1 MIYLVTR
8 IVAPENI
15 FNWFLVSV
23 TISTMEPREN
33 NHSESTAKQPEP
45 KRFFYGWYLVG
56 VGVLLL
62 SISSLGVF
70 RGMSPLLPVLQKN
83 FGWTRTQISLSSL
96 LTRVEGA
103 ALGPIEGFFIDRIG
117 ARKMVLIGFSIMA
130 VGFVLFS
137 FIQNLWHFY
146 AVFILINLGNG
157 IGGWLAVVTIL
168 NSWFR
173 RKRTMAM
180 AGAMSGILIAGIF
193 VPPYTIALNHGFRAT
208 VFFFG
213 FLILA
218 FALPCAK
225 VIRNNPEE
233 LGLLPDGLE
242 AEPDLT
248 EDDETKISEDEEIE
262 FTVGQALRT
271 PVFWILTVAHVSS
284 TISLAT
290 LSIHLMAR
298 LQDIGLS
305 STTASYIELI
315 SSVVALPSLFIAGW
329 LGDKVSKKYLVSL
342 FLFLQ
347 GISTIVLTV
356 ADGLPLAILFAA
368 LYGIAFGGRIPLMTA
383 IRGDYFGR
391 KAFASIMGWSMLP
404 NGILMAIAP
413 VWAAWMFDTYGSYT
427 VPFLSYAVINL
438 AGALIML
445 VVKKPKITHVIKH
458 KSP

>member
-1 MIYLVTR
+1 MEV
-8 IVAPENI
+8 PEN
-15 FNWFLVSV
+15 NQ
-23 TISTMEPREN
+23 
-33 NHSESTAKQPEP
+33 SESLEQRQDPKQ
-45 KRFFYGWYLVG
+45 FFYGWYLVA
-56 VGVLLL
+56 VGVFLL

-70 RGMSPLLPVLQKN
+70 RGMSPLMPVLQKN

-103 ALGPIEGFFIDRIG
+103 ALGPIEGFLIDRIG

-137 FIQNLWHFY
+137 FIQNLWQFY

-173 RKRTMAM
+173 RKRTIAM

-193 VPPYTIALNHGFRAT
+193 VPPYTIALNHGFRVT
-208 VFFFG
+208 VFVFG
-213 FLILA
+213 LIILA
-218 FALPCAK
+218 VALPCVK
-225 VIRNNPEE
+225 IIKNNPEE
-233 LGLLPDGLE
+233 LGLLPDG
-242 AEPDLT
+242 AET
-248 EDDETKISEDEEIE
+248 ESNLDKSTPSKISQDQEVE
-262 FTVGQALRT
+262 FTVGQALKTR
-271 PVFWILTVAHVSS
+271 VFWILTVAHVSS

-305 STTASYIELI
+305 STTASYIELV
-315 SSVVALPSLFIAGW
+315 SSVVALPSLFVAGW
-329 LGDKVSKKYLVSL
+329 LGDKVSKKYLVAL

-356 ADGLPLAILFAA
+356 ANGLPLALLFAVF
-368 LYGIAFGGRIPLMTA
+368 YGIAFGGRIPLMTA

-445 VVKKPKITHVIKH
+445 VVKKPKLTHVIQH
-458 KSP
+458 HNS

>member
-1 MIYLVTR
+1 MEV
-8 IVAPENI
+8 PEN
-15 FNWFLVSV
+15 NQ
-23 TISTMEPREN
+23 
-33 NHSESTAKQPEP
+33 SESLEQRQDPKQ
-45 KRFFYGWYLVG
+45 FFYGWYLVA
-56 VGVLLL
+56 VGVFLL

-70 RGMSPLLPVLQKN
+70 RGMSPLMPVLQKN

-96 LTRVEGA
+96 MTRVEGA
-103 ALGPIEGFFIDRIG
+103 ALGPIEGFLIDRIG

-173 RKRTMAM
+173 RKRTIAM

-193 VPPYTIALNHGFRAT
+193 VPPYTIALNHGFRVT
-208 VFFFG
+208 VFVFG
-213 FLILA
+213 LIILA
-218 FALPCAK
+218 VALPCVK
-225 VIRNNPEE
+225 IIKNNPEE
-233 LGLLPDGLE
+233 LGLLPDG
-242 AEPDLT
+242 AETESDLDKST
-248 EDDETKISEDEEIE
+248 PSKISQDQEVE
-262 FTVGQALRT
+262 FTVGQALKTR
-271 PVFWILTVAHVSS
+271 VFWILTVAHVSS

-305 STTASYIELI
+305 STTASYIELV
-315 SSVVALPSLFIAGW
+315 SSVVALPSLFVAGW
-329 LGDKVSKKYLVSL
+329 LGDKVSKKYLVAL

-356 ADGLPLAILFAA
+356 ANGLPLALLFAVF
-368 LYGIAFGGRIPLMTA
+368 YGIAFGGRIPLMTA

-445 VVKKPKITHVIKH
+445 VVKKPKLTHVIQH
-458 KSP
+458 HNS

>member
-1 MIYLVTR
+1 MEV
-8 IVAPENI
+8 PEN
-15 FNWFLVSV
+15 NQ
-23 TISTMEPREN
+23 
-33 NHSESTAKQPEP
+33 SESLEQRQDPKQ
-45 KRFFYGWYLVG
+45 FFYGWYLVA
-56 VGVLLL
+56 VGVFLL

-70 RGMSPLLPVLQKN
+70 RGMSPLMPVLQKN

-103 ALGPIEGFFIDRIG
+103 ALGPIEGFLIDRIG

-146 AVFILINLGNG
+146 AVFIVINLGNG

-173 RKRTMAM
+173 RKRTIAM

-193 VPPYTIALNHGFRAT
+193 VPPYTIALNHGFRVT
-208 VFFFG
+208 VFVFG
-213 FLILA
+213 LIILA
-218 FALPCAK
+218 VALPCVK
-225 VIRNNPEE
+225 IIKNNPEE
-233 LGLLPDGLE
+233 LGLLPDG
-242 AEPDLT
+242 AETESDLDKST
-248 EDDETKISEDEEIE
+248 PSKISQDQEVE
-262 FTVGQALRT
+262 FTVGQALKTR
-271 PVFWILTVAHVSS
+271 VFWILTVAHVSS

-305 STTASYIELI
+305 STTASYIELV
-315 SSVVALPSLFIAGW
+315 SSVVALPSLFVAGW
-329 LGDKVSKKYLVSL
+329 LGDKVSKKYLVAL

-356 ADGLPLAILFAA
+356 ANGLPLALLFAVF
-368 LYGIAFGGRIPLMTA
+368 YGIAFGGRIPLMTA

-445 VVKKPKITHVIKH
+445 GVKKPKLTHVIQH
-458 KSP
+458 HNS

>member
-1 MIYLVTR
+1 MEV
-8 IVAPENI
+8 PEN
-15 FNWFLVSV
+15 NQ
-23 TISTMEPREN
+23 
-33 NHSESTAKQPEP
+33 SESLEQRQDPKQ
-45 KRFFYGWYLVG
+45 FFYGWYLVA
-56 VGVLLL
+56 VGVFLL

-70 RGMSPLLPVLQKN
+70 RGMSPLMPVLQKN

-103 ALGPIEGFFIDRIG
+103 ALGPIEGFLIDRIG

-137 FIQNLWHFY
+137 FIQNLWQFY

-173 RKRTMAM
+173 RKRTIAM

-193 VPPYTIALNHGFRAT
+193 VPPYTIALNHGFQVT
-208 VFFFG
+208 VFVFG
-213 FLILA
+213 LIILA
-218 FALPCAK
+218 VALPCVK
-225 VIRNNPEE
+225 IIKNNPEE
-233 LGLLPDGLE
+233 LGLLPDG
-242 AEPDLT
+242 AETESDLDKST
-248 EDDETKISEDEEIE
+248 PSKISQDQEVE
-262 FTVGQALRT
+262 FTVGQALKTR
-271 PVFWILTVAHVSS
+271 VFWILTVAHVSS

-305 STTASYIELI
+305 STTASYIELV
-315 SSVVALPSLFIAGW
+315 SSVVALPSLFVAGW
-329 LGDKVSKKYLVSL
+329 LGDKVSKKYLVAL

-356 ADGLPLAILFAA
+356 ANGLPLALLFAVF
-368 LYGIAFGGRIPLMTA
+368 YGIAFGGRIPLMTA

-445 VVKKPKITHVIKH
+445 GVKKPKLTHVIQH
-458 KSP
+458 HNS

>member
-1 MIYLVTR
+1 MEV
-8 IVAPENI
+8 PEN
-15 FNWFLVSV
+15 NQ
-23 TISTMEPREN
+23 
-33 NHSESTAKQPEP
+33 SESLEQRQDPKQ
-45 KRFFYGWYLVG
+45 FFYGWYLVA
-56 VGVLLL
+56 VGVFLL

-70 RGMSPLLPVLQKN
+70 RGMSPLMPVLQKN

-103 ALGPIEGFFIDRIG
+103 ALGPIEGFLIDRIG

-137 FIQNLWHFY
+137 FIQNLWQFY

-173 RKRTMAM
+173 RKRTIAM

-193 VPPYTIALNHGFRAT
+193 VPPYTIALNHGFRVT
-208 VFFFG
+208 VFVFG
-213 FLILA
+213 LIILA
-218 FALPCAK
+218 VALPCVK
-225 VIRNNPEE
+225 IIKNNPEE
-233 LGLLPDGLE
+233 LGLLPDGTE
-242 AEPDLT
+242 TESDLDKST
-248 EDDETKISEDEEIE
+248 PSKISQDQEME
-262 FTVGQALRT
+262 FTVGQALKTR
-271 PVFWILTVAHVSS
+271 VFWILTVAHVSS

-305 STTASYIELI
+305 STTASYIELV
-315 SSVVALPSLFIAGW
+315 SSVVALPSLFVAGW
-329 LGDKVSKKYLVSL
+329 LGDKVSKKYLVAL

-356 ADGLPLAILFAA
+356 ANGLPLALLFAVF
-368 LYGIAFGGRIPLMTA
+368 YGIAFGGRIPLMTA

-445 VVKKPKITHVIKH
+445 VVKKPKLTNVIQH
-458 KSP
+458 HNS

>member
-1 MIYLVTR
+1 MEV
-8 IVAPENI
+8 PEN
-15 FNWFLVSV
+15 NQ
-23 TISTMEPREN
+23 
-33 NHSESTAKQPEP
+33 SESLEQRQDPKQ
-45 KRFFYGWYLVG
+45 FFYGWYLVA
-56 VGVLLL
+56 VGVFLL

-70 RGMSPLLPVLQKN
+70 RGMSPLMPVLQKN

-103 ALGPIEGFFIDRIG
+103 ALGPIEGFLIDRIG

-137 FIQNLWHFY
+137 FIQNLWQFY

-173 RKRTMAM
+173 RKRTIAM

-193 VPPYTIALNHGFRAT
+193 VPPYTIALNHGFRVT
-208 VFFFG
+208 GFVFG
-213 FLILA
+213 LIILA
-218 FALPCAK
+218 VALPCVK
-225 VIRNNPEE
+225 IIKNNPEE
-233 LGLLPDGLE
+233 LGLLPDG
-242 AEPDLT
+242 AETESDLDKST
-248 EDDETKISEDEEIE
+248 PSKISQDQEVE
-262 FTVGQALRT
+262 FTVGQALKTR
-271 PVFWILTVAHVSS
+271 VFWILTVAHVSS

-305 STTASYIELI
+305 STTASYIELV
-315 SSVVALPSLFIAGW
+315 SSVVALPSLFVAGW
-329 LGDKVSKKYLVSL
+329 LGDKVSKKYLVAL

-356 ADGLPLAILFAA
+356 ANGLPLALLFAVF
-368 LYGIAFGGRIPLMTA
+368 YGIAFGGRIPLMTA

-445 VVKKPKITHVIKH
+445 VVKKPKLTHVIQH
-458 KSP
+458 HNS

>member
-1 MIYLVTR
+1 MEV
-8 IVAPENI
+8 PEN
-15 FNWFLVSV
+15 NQ
-23 TISTMEPREN
+23 
-33 NHSESTAKQPEP
+33 SESLEQRQDPKQ
-45 KRFFYGWYLVG
+45 FFYGWYLVA
-56 VGVLLL
+56 VGVFLL

-70 RGMSPLLPVLQKN
+70 RGMSPLMPVLQKN

-103 ALGPIEGFFIDRIG
+103 ALGPIEGFLIDRIG

-137 FIQNLWHFY
+137 FIQNLWQFY

-173 RKRTMAM
+173 RKRTIAM

-193 VPPYTIALNHGFRAT
+193 VPPYTIALNHGFRVT
-208 VFFFG
+208 VFVFG
-213 FLILA
+213 LIILA
-218 FALPCAK
+218 VALPCVK
-225 VIRNNPEE
+225 IIKNNPEE
-233 LGLLPDGLE
+233 LGLLPDGSE
-242 AEPDLT
+242 TESDLDKST
-248 EDDETKISEDEEIE
+248 PSKISQDQEVE
-262 FTVGQALRT
+262 FTVGQALKTR
-271 PVFWILTVAHVSS
+271 VFWILTVAHVSS

-305 STTASYIELI
+305 STTASYIELV
-315 SSVVALPSLFIAGW
+315 SSVVALPSLFVAGW
-329 LGDKVSKKYLVSL
+329 LGDKVSKKYLVAL

-356 ADGLPLAILFAA
+356 ANGLPLALLFAVF
-368 LYGIAFGGRIPLMTA
+368 YGIAFGGRIPLMTA

-445 VVKKPKITHVIKH
+445 VVKKPKLTHVIQH
-458 KSP
+458 HNS

>member
-1 MIYLVTR
+1 
-8 IVAPENI
+8 
-15 FNWFLVSV
+15 
-23 TISTMEPREN
+23 MEVPKN
-33 NHSESTAKQPEP
+33 NHSESLGQQSDPKQ
-45 KRFFYGWYLVG
+45 FFYGWYLVA
-56 VGVLLL
+56 VGVFLL

-70 RGMSPLLPVLQKN
+70 RGMSPLMPVLQNK

-103 ALGPIEGFFIDRIG
+103 ALGPIEGFLIDRIG

-137 FIQNLWHFY
+137 FIQSLWQFY

-173 RKRTMAM
+173 RKRTIAM

-193 VPPYTIALNHGFRAT
+193 VPPYTIALNHDFRST

-213 FLILA
+213 LIILA
-218 FALPCAK
+218 VALPCVK
-225 VIRNNPEE
+225 VIKNNPEE
-233 LGLLPDGLE
+233 LGLVPDGV
-242 AEPDLT
+242 
-248 EDDETKISEDEEIE
+248 ETKSLQEKDAPSKISEDEEIE
-262 FTVGQALRT
+262 FTVGQALKT

-305 STTASYIELI
+305 STTASYIELV
-315 SSVVALPSLFIAGW
+315 SSVVALPSLFVAGW
-329 LGDKVSKKYLVSL
+329 LGDKVSKKYLVAL

-356 ADGLPLAILFAA
+356 ANGLPLALLFAL

-413 VWAAWMFDTYGSYT
+413 VWTAWMFDTYGSYT
-427 VPFLSYAVINL
+427 VPFLSYAVINI

-445 VVKKPKITHVIKH
+445 VVKKPKLTGVIRH
-458 KSP
+458 SDS

>member
-1 MIYLVTR
+1 MEV
-8 IVAPENI
+8 PEN
-15 FNWFLVSV
+15 NQ
-23 TISTMEPREN
+23 
-33 NHSESTAKQPEP
+33 SESLEQRQDPKQ
-45 KRFFYGWYLVG
+45 FFYGWYLVA
-56 VGVLLL
+56 VGVFLL

-70 RGMSPLLPVLQKN
+70 RGMSPLMPVLQKN

-103 ALGPIEGFFIDRIG
+103 ALGPIEGFLIDRIG

-137 FIQNLWHFY
+137 FIQNLWQFY

-173 RKRTMAM
+173 RKRTIAM

-193 VPPYTIALNHGFRAT
+193 VPPYTIALNHGFRVT
-208 VFFFG
+208 VFVFG
-213 FLILA
+213 LIILA
-218 FALPCAK
+218 VALPCVK
-225 VIRNNPEE
+225 IIKNNPEE
-233 LGLLPDGLE
+233 LGLLPDG
-242 AEPDLT
+242 AETESDLDKST
-248 EDDETKISEDEEIE
+248 PSKISQDQEVE
-262 FTVGQALRT
+262 FTVGQALKTR
-271 PVFWILTVAHVSS
+271 VFWILTVAHVSS

-305 STTASYIELI
+305 STTASYIELV
-315 SSVVALPSLFIAGW
+315 SSVVALPSLFVAGW
-329 LGDKVSKKYLVSL
+329 LGDKVSKKYLVAL

-356 ADGLPLAILFAA
+356 ANGLPLALLCAVF
-368 LYGIAFGGRIPLMTA
+368 YGIAFGGRIPLMTA

-445 VVKKPKITHVIKH
+445 VVKKPKLTHVIQH
-458 KSP
+458 HNS

>member
-1 MIYLVTR
+1 MEV
-8 IVAPENI
+8 PEN
-15 FNWFLVSV
+15 NQ
-23 TISTMEPREN
+23 
-33 NHSESTAKQPEP
+33 SESLEQRQDPKQ
-45 KRFFYGWYLVG
+45 FFYGWYLVA
-56 VGVLLL
+56 VGVFLL

-70 RGMSPLLPVLQKN
+70 RGMSPLMPVLQKN

-103 ALGPIEGFFIDRIG
+103 ALGPIEGFLIDRIG

-173 RKRTMAM
+173 RKRTIAM

-193 VPPYTIALNHGFRAT
+193 VPPYTIALNHGFRVT
-208 VFFFG
+208 VFVFG
-213 FLILA
+213 LIILA
-218 FALPCAK
+218 VALPCVK
-225 VIRNNPEE
+225 IIKNNPEE
-233 LGLLPDGLE
+233 LGLLPDG
-242 AEPDLT
+242 AETESDLDKST
-248 EDDETKISEDEEIE
+248 PSKISQDQEVE
-262 FTVGQALRT
+262 FTVGQALKTR
-271 PVFWILTVAHVSS
+271 VFWILTVAHVSS

-305 STTASYIELI
+305 STTASYIELV
-315 SSVVALPSLFIAGW
+315 SSVVALPSLFVAGW
-329 LGDKVSKKYLVSL
+329 LGDKVSKKYLVAL

-356 ADGLPLAILFAA
+356 ANGLPVALLFAVF
-368 LYGIAFGGRIPLMTA
+368 YGIAFGGRIPLMTA

-445 VVKKPKITHVIKH
+445 VVKKPKLTHVIQH
-458 KSP
+458 HNS

>member
-1 MIYLVTR
+1 
-8 IVAPENI
+8 
-15 FNWFLVSV
+15 
-23 TISTMEPREN
+23 MEVQEN
-33 NHSESTAKQPEP
+33 NQSESFEQRQDPKQ
-45 KRFFYGWYLVG
+45 FFYGWYLVA
-56 VGVLLL
+56 VGVFLL

-70 RGMSPLLPVLQKN
+70 RGMSPLMPVLQKN

-103 ALGPIEGFFIDRIG
+103 ALGPIEGFLIDRIG

-137 FIQNLWHFY
+137 FIQNLWQFY

-173 RKRTMAM
+173 RKRTIAM

-193 VPPYTIALNHGFRAT
+193 VPPYTIALNHGFRVT
-208 VFFFG
+208 VFVFG
-213 FLILA
+213 LIILA
-218 FALPCAK
+218 VALPCVK
-225 VIRNNPEE
+225 IIKNNPEE
-233 LGLLPDGLE
+233 LGLLPDG
-242 AEPDLT
+242 AETESDLDKST
-248 EDDETKISEDEEIE
+248 PSKISQDQEVE
-262 FTVGQALRT
+262 FTVGQALKTR
-271 PVFWILTVAHVSS
+271 VFWILTVAHVSS

-305 STTASYIELI
+305 STTASYIELV
-315 SSVVALPSLFIAGW
+315 SSVVALPSLFVAGW
-329 LGDKVSKKYLVSL
+329 LGDKVSKKYLVAL

-356 ADGLPLAILFAA
+356 ANGLPLALLFAVF
-368 LYGIAFGGRIPLMTA
+368 YGIAFGGRIPLMTA

-445 VVKKPKITHVIKH
+445 VVKKPKLTHVIQH
-458 KSP
+458 HNS

>member
-1 MIYLVTR
+1 MEV
-8 IVAPENI
+8 PEN
-15 FNWFLVSV
+15 NQ
-23 TISTMEPREN
+23 
-33 NHSESTAKQPEP
+33 SESFEQRQDPKQ
-45 KRFFYGWYLVG
+45 FFYGWYLVA
-56 VGVLLL
+56 VGVFLL

-70 RGMSPLLPVLQKN
+70 RGMSPLMPVLQKN

-103 ALGPIEGFFIDRIG
+103 ALGPIEGFLIDRIG

-137 FIQNLWHFY
+137 FIQNLWQFY

-173 RKRTMAM
+173 RKRTIAM

-193 VPPYTIALNHGFRAT
+193 VPPYTIALNHGFRVT
-208 VFFFG
+208 VFVFG
-213 FLILA
+213 LIILA
-218 FALPCAK
+218 VALPCVK
-225 VIRNNPEE
+225 IIKNNPEE
-233 LGLLPDGLE
+233 LGLLPDG
-242 AEPDLT
+242 AETESDLDKST
-248 EDDETKISEDEEIE
+248 PSKISQDQEVE
-262 FTVGQALRT
+262 FTVGQALKTR
-271 PVFWILTVAHVSS
+271 VFWILTVAHVSS

-305 STTASYIELI
+305 STTASYIELV
-315 SSVVALPSLFIAGW
+315 SSVVALPSLFVAGW
-329 LGDKVSKKYLVSL
+329 LGDKVSKKYLVAL

-356 ADGLPLAILFAA
+356 ANGLPLALLFAVF
-368 LYGIAFGGRIPLMTA
+368 YGIAFGGRIPLMTA

-445 VVKKPKITHVIKH
+445 GVKKPKLTHVIQH
-458 KSP
+458 HNS

>member
-1 MIYLVTR
+1 MEV
-8 IVAPENI
+8 PEN
-15 FNWFLVSV
+15 NQ
-23 TISTMEPREN
+23 
-33 NHSESTAKQPEP
+33 SESFEQRQDPKQ
-45 KRFFYGWYLVG
+45 FFYGWYLVA
-56 VGVLLL
+56 VGVFLL

-70 RGMSPLLPVLQKN
+70 RGMSPLMPVLQKN

-103 ALGPIEGFFIDRIG
+103 ALGPIEGFLIDRIG

-137 FIQNLWHFY
+137 FIQNLWQFY

-173 RKRTMAM
+173 RKRTIAM

-193 VPPYTIALNHGFRAT
+193 VPPYTIALNHGFRVT
-208 VFFFG
+208 VFVFG
-213 FLILA
+213 LIILA
-218 FALPCAK
+218 VALPCVK
-225 VIRNNPEE
+225 IIKNNPEE
-233 LGLLPDGLE
+233 LGLLPDG
-242 AEPDLT
+242 AETESDLDKST
-248 EDDETKISEDEEIE
+248 PSKISQDQEVE
-262 FTVGQALRT
+262 FTVGQALKTR
-271 PVFWILTVAHVSS
+271 VFWILTVAHVSS

-305 STTASYIELI
+305 STTASYIELV
-315 SSVVALPSLFIAGW
+315 SSVVALPSLFVAGW
-329 LGDKVSKKYLVSL
+329 LGDKVSKKYLVAL

-356 ADGLPLAILFAA
+356 ANGLPLALLFAVF
-368 LYGIAFGGRIPLMTA
+368 YGIAFGGRIPLMTA

-445 VVKKPKITHVIKH
+445 VVKKPKLTHVIQH
-458 KSP
+458 HNS

>member
-1 MIYLVTR
+1 MEV
-8 IVAPENI
+8 PEN
-15 FNWFLVSV
+15 NQ
-23 TISTMEPREN
+23 
-33 NHSESTAKQPEP
+33 SESLEQRQDPKQ
-45 KRFFYGWYLVG
+45 FFYGWYLVA
-56 VGVLLL
+56 VGVFLL

-70 RGMSPLLPVLQKN
+70 RGMSPLMPVLQKN

-103 ALGPIEGFFIDRIG
+103 ALGPIEGFLIDRIG

-137 FIQNLWHFY
+137 FIQNVWQFY
-146 AVFILINLGNG
+146 GVFILISLGNG
-157 IGGWLAVVTIL
+157 IGGGLAVVTIVK
-168 NSWFR
+168 SWFR
-173 RKRTMAM
+173 RKRTIAM

-193 VPPYTIALNHGFRAT
+193 VPPYTIALNHGFRVT
-208 VFFFG
+208 VFVFG
-213 FLILA
+213 LIILA
-218 FALPCAK
+218 VALPCVK
-225 VIRNNPEE
+225 IIKNNPEE
-233 LGLLPDGLE
+233 LGLLPDG
-242 AEPDLT
+242 AETESDLDKST
-248 EDDETKISEDEEIE
+248 PSKISQDQEVE
-262 FTVGQALRT
+262 FTVGQALKTR
-271 PVFWILTVAHVSS
+271 VFWILTVAHVSS

-305 STTASYIELI
+305 STTASYIELV
-315 SSVVALPSLFIAGW
+315 SSVVALPSLFVAGW
-329 LGDKVSKKYLVSL
+329 LGDKVSKKYLVAL

-356 ADGLPLAILFAA
+356 ANGLPLALLFAVF
-368 LYGIAFGGRIPLMTA
+368 YGIAFGGRIPLMTA

-445 VVKKPKITHVIKH
+445 VVKKPKLTHVIQH
-458 KSP
+458 HNS

>member
-1 MIYLVTR
+1 MEV
-8 IVAPENI
+8 PEN
-15 FNWFLVSV
+15 NQ
-23 TISTMEPREN
+23 
-33 NHSESTAKQPEP
+33 SESFEQRQDPKQ
-45 KRFFYGWYLVG
+45 FFYGWYLVA
-56 VGVLLL
+56 VGVFLL

-70 RGMSPLLPVLQKN
+70 RGMSPLMPVLQKN

-103 ALGPIEGFFIDRIG
+103 ALGPIEGFLIDRIG

-137 FIQNLWHFY
+137 FIQNLWQFY

-173 RKRTMAM
+173 RKRTIAM

-193 VPPYTIALNHGFRAT
+193 VPPYTIALNHGFRVT
-208 VFFFG
+208 VFVFG
-213 FLILA
+213 LIILA
-218 FALPCAK
+218 VALPCVK
-225 VIRNNPEE
+225 IIKNNPEE
-233 LGLLPDGLE
+233 LGLLPDG
-242 AEPDLT
+242 AETESDLDKST
-248 EDDETKISEDEEIE
+248 PSKISQDQEVE
-262 FTVGQALRT
+262 FTVGQALKTR
-271 PVFWILTVAHVSS
+271 VFWILTVAHVSS

-305 STTASYIELI
+305 STTASYIELV
-315 SSVVALPSLFIAGW
+315 SSVVALPSLFVAGW
-329 LGDKVSKKYLVSL
+329 LGDKVSKKYLVAL

-356 ADGLPLAILFAA
+356 ANGLPLALLFAVF
-368 LYGIAFGGRIPLMTA
+368 YGIAFGGRIPLMTA

-445 VVKKPKITHVIKH
+445 VVKKPKLTHVIQQH
-458 KSP
+458 NS

>member
-1 MIYLVTR
+1 MEV
-8 IVAPENI
+8 PEN
-15 FNWFLVSV
+15 NQ
-23 TISTMEPREN
+23 
-33 NHSESTAKQPEP
+33 SESLEQRQDPKQ
-45 KRFFYGWYLVG
+45 FFYGWYLVA
-56 VGVLLL
+56 VGVFLL

-70 RGMSPLLPVLQKN
+70 RGMSPLMPVLQKN

-103 ALGPIEGFFIDRIG
+103 ALGPIEGFLIDRIG

-137 FIQNLWHFY
+137 FIQNLWQFY

-173 RKRTMAM
+173 RKRTIAM

-193 VPPYTIALNHGFRAT
+193 VPPYTIALNHGFRVT
-208 VFFFG
+208 VFVFG
-213 FLILA
+213 LIILA
-218 FALPCAK
+218 VALPCVK
-225 VIRNNPEE
+225 IIKNNPEE
-233 LGLLPDGLE
+233 LGLLPDG
-242 AEPDLT
+242 AETESDLDKST
-248 EDDETKISEDEEIE
+248 PSKISQDQEVE
-262 FTVGQALRT
+262 FTVGQALKTR
-271 PVFWILTVAHVSS
+271 VFWILTVAHVSS

-305 STTASYIELI
+305 ATTASYIELG
-315 SSVVALPSLFIAGW
+315 SSVVALPSLFVAGW
-329 LGDKVSKKYLVSL
+329 LGDKVSKKYLVAL

-356 ADGLPLAILFAA
+356 ANGLPLALLFAVF
-368 LYGIAFGGRIPLMTA
+368 YGIAFGGRIPLMTA

-445 VVKKPKITHVIKH
+445 VVKKPKLTHVIQH
-458 KSP
+458 HNS

>member
-1 MIYLVTR
+1 MEV
-8 IVAPENI
+8 PEN
-15 FNWFLVSV
+15 NQ
-23 TISTMEPREN
+23 
-33 NHSESTAKQPEP
+33 SESLEQRQDPKQ
-45 KRFFYGWYLVG
+45 FFYGWYLVA
-56 VGVLLL
+56 VGVFLL

-70 RGMSPLLPVLQKN
+70 RGMSPLMPVLQKN

-103 ALGPIEGFFIDRIG
+103 ALGPIEGFLIDRIG

-137 FIQNLWHFY
+137 FIQNLWQFY

-173 RKRTMAM
+173 RKRTIAM

-193 VPPYTIALNHGFRAT
+193 VPPYTIALNHGFRVT
-208 VFFFG
+208 VFVFG
-213 FLILA
+213 LIILA
-218 FALPCAK
+218 VALPCVK
-225 VIRNNPEE
+225 IIKNNPEE
-233 LGLLPDGLE
+233 LGLLPDG
-242 AEPDLT
+242 AETESDLDKST
-248 EDDETKISEDEEIE
+248 PSKISQDQEVE
-262 FTVGQALRT
+262 FTVGQALKTR
-271 PVFWILTVAHVSS
+271 VFWILTVAHVSS

-305 STTASYIELI
+305 STTASYIELV
-315 SSVVALPSLFIAGW
+315 SSVVALPSLFVAGW
-329 LGDKVSKKYLVSL
+329 LGDKVSKKYLVAL

-356 ADGLPLAILFAA
+356 ANGLPLALLFAVF
-368 LYGIAFGGRIPLMTA
+368 YGIAFGGRIPLMTA

-445 VVKKPKITHVIKH
+445 VVKKPKLTNVIQQH
-458 KSP
+458 NS

>member
-1 MIYLVTR
+1 MEV
-8 IVAPENI
+8 PEN
-15 FNWFLVSV
+15 NQ
-23 TISTMEPREN
+23 
-33 NHSESTAKQPEP
+33 SESLEQRQDPKQ
-45 KRFFYGWYLVG
+45 FFYGWYLVA
-56 VGVLLL
+56 VGVFLL

-70 RGMSPLLPVLQKN
+70 RGMSPLMPVLQKN

-103 ALGPIEGFFIDRIG
+103 ALGPIEGFLIDRIG

-137 FIQNLWHFY
+137 FIQNLWQFY

-173 RKRTMAM
+173 RKRTIAM

-193 VPPYTIALNHGFRAT
+193 VPPYTIALNHGFRVT
-208 VFFFG
+208 VFVFG
-213 FLILA
+213 LIILA
-218 FALPCAK
+218 VALPCVK
-225 VIRNNPEE
+225 IIKNNPEE
-233 LGLLPDGLE
+233 LGLLPDG
-242 AEPDLT
+242 AETESDLDKST
-248 EDDETKISEDEEIE
+248 PSKISQDQEVE
-262 FTVGQALRT
+262 FTVGQALKTR
-271 PVFWILTVAHVSS
+271 VFWILTVAHVSS

-305 STTASYIELI
+305 STTASYIELV
-315 SSVVALPSLFIAGW
+315 SSVVALPSLFVAGW
-329 LGDKVSKKYLVSL
+329 LGDKVSKKYLVAL

-356 ADGLPLAILFAA
+356 ANGLPLALLFAVF
-368 LYGIAFGGRIPLMTA
+368 YGIAFGGRIPLMTA

-438 AGALIML
+438 AGAFIML
-445 VVKKPKITHVIKH
+445 GVKKPKLTHVIQH
-458 KSP
+458 HNS

>member
-1 MIYLVTR
+1 MEV
-8 IVAPENI
+8 PEN
-15 FNWFLVSV
+15 NQ
-23 TISTMEPREN
+23 
-33 NHSESTAKQPEP
+33 SESLEQRQDPKQ
-45 KRFFYGWYLVG
+45 FFYGWYLVA
-56 VGVLLL
+56 VGVFLL

-70 RGMSPLLPVLQKN
+70 RGMSPLMPVLQKN

-103 ALGPIEGFFIDRIG
+103 ALGPIEGFLIDRIG
-117 ARKMVLIGFSIMA
+117 ARRMVLIGFSIMA

-137 FIQNLWHFY
+137 FIQNLWQFY

-173 RKRTMAM
+173 RKRTIAM

-193 VPPYTIALNHGFRAT
+193 VPPYTIALNHGFRVT
-208 VFFFG
+208 VFVFG
-213 FLILA
+213 LIILA
-218 FALPCAK
+218 VALPCVK
-225 VIRNNPEE
+225 IIKNNPEE
-233 LGLLPDGLE
+233 LGLLPDG
-242 AEPDLT
+242 AETESDLDKST
-248 EDDETKISEDEEIE
+248 PSKISQDQEVE
-262 FTVGQALRT
+262 FTVGQALKTR
-271 PVFWILTVAHVSS
+271 VFWILTVAHVSS

-305 STTASYIELI
+305 STTASYIELV
-315 SSVVALPSLFIAGW
+315 SSVVALPSLFVAGW
-329 LGDKVSKKYLVSL
+329 LGDKVSKKYLVAL

-356 ADGLPLAILFAA
+356 ANGLPLALLFAVF
-368 LYGIAFGGRIPLMTA
+368 YGIAFGGRIPLMTA

-445 VVKKPKITHVIKH
+445 VVKKPKLTHVIQH
-458 KSP
+458 HNS

>member
-1 MIYLVTR
+1 MEV
-8 IVAPENI
+8 PEN
-15 FNWFLVSV
+15 NQ
-23 TISTMEPREN
+23 
-33 NHSESTAKQPEP
+33 SESLEQRQDPKQ
-45 KRFFYGWYLVG
+45 FFYGWYLVA
-56 VGVLLL
+56 VGVFLL

-70 RGMSPLLPVLQKN
+70 RGMSPLMPVLQKN

-103 ALGPIEGFFIDRIG
+103 ALGPIEGFLIDRIG

-137 FIQNLWHFY
+137 FIQNLWQFY

-173 RKRTMAM
+173 RKRTIAM

-193 VPPYTIALNHGFRAT
+193 VPPYTIALNHGFRVT
-208 VFFFG
+208 VFVFG
-213 FLILA
+213 LIILA
-218 FALPCAK
+218 VALPCVK
-225 VIRNNPEE
+225 IIKNNPEE
-233 LGLLPDGLE
+233 LGLLPDG
-242 AEPDLT
+242 AETESDLDKST
-248 EDDETKISEDEEIE
+248 PSKISQDQEVE
-262 FTVGQALRT
+262 FTVGQALKTR
-271 PVFWILTVAHVSS
+271 VFWILTVAHVSS

-305 STTASYIELI
+305 STTASYIELV
-315 SSVVALPSLFIAGW
+315 SSVVALPSLFVAGW
-329 LGDKVSKKYLVSL
+329 LGDKVSKKYLVAL

-356 ADGLPLAILFAA
+356 ANGLPLALLFAVF
-368 LYGIAFGGRIPLMTA
+368 YGIAFGGRIPLMTA

-445 VVKKPKITHVIKH
+445 VVKKPKLTNVIQH
-458 KSP
+458 HNS

>member
-1 MIYLVTR
+1 MEV
-8 IVAPENI
+8 PEN
-15 FNWFLVSV
+15 NQ
-23 TISTMEPREN
+23 
-33 NHSESTAKQPEP
+33 SESFELRQDPKQ
-45 KRFFYGWYLVG
+45 FFFGWSLVVVG
-56 VGVLLL
+56 VVLL

-70 RGMSPLLPVLQKN
+70 RGMSPLMPVLQKN

-103 ALGPIEGFFIDRIG
+103 ALGPIEGFLIDRIG

-137 FIQNLWHFY
+137 FIQNLWQFY

-173 RKRTMAM
+173 RKRTIAM

-193 VPPYTIALNHGFRAT
+193 VPPYTIALNHGFRVT
-208 VFFFG
+208 VFVFG
-213 FLILA
+213 LIILA
-218 FALPCAK
+218 VALPCVK
-225 VIRNNPEE
+225 IIKNNPEE
-233 LGLLPDGLE
+233 LGLLPDG
-242 AEPDLT
+242 AETESDLDKST
-248 EDDETKISEDEEIE
+248 PSKISQDQEVE
-262 FTVGQALRT
+262 FTVGQALKTR
-271 PVFWILTVAHVSS
+271 VFWILTVAHVSS

-305 STTASYIELI
+305 STTASYIELV
-315 SSVVALPSLFIAGW
+315 SSVVALPSLFVAGW
-329 LGDKVSKKYLVSL
+329 LGDKVSKKYLVAL

-356 ADGLPLAILFAA
+356 ANGLPLALLFAVF
-368 LYGIAFGGRIPLMTA
+368 YGIAFGGRIPLMTA

-445 VVKKPKITHVIKH
+445 VVKNPQLTHVIQH
-458 KSP
+458 HNS

>member
-1 MIYLVTR
+1 MGIQ
-8 IVAPENI
+8 
-15 FNWFLVSV
+15 
-23 TISTMEPREN
+23 EN
-33 NHSESTAKQPEP
+33 NHIGSSGQGSDTKQ
-45 KRFFYGWYLVG
+45 FFYGWYLVA
-56 VGVLLL
+56 VGVFLL

-70 RGMSPLLPVLQKN
+70 RGMSPMMPVLQNK

-137 FIQNLWHFY
+137 FIQSLWQFY

-157 IGGWLAVVTIL
+157 IGGWLPIITIL

-173 RKRTMAM
+173 RKRTIAM
-180 AGAMSGILIAGIF
+180 AGAMSGILIAGVF
-193 VPPYTIALNHGFRAT
+193 VPPYTIALNHDFRLT
-208 VFFFG
+208 LFFFG
-213 FLILA
+213 LIILTV
-218 FALPCAK
+218 ALPCIK
-225 VIRNNPEE
+225 IIRNNPEE
-233 LGLLPDGLE
+233 LGLVPDGVELE
-242 AEPDLT
+242 P
-248 EDDETKISEDEEIE
+248 SEDESSLQKVSEEQEIG

-271 PVFWILTVAHVSS
+271 PVFWVLTGAHASS

-305 STTASYIELI
+305 STTASYIELV
-315 SSVVALPSLFIAGW
+315 SSVVALPSLFAAGW
-329 LGDKVSKKYLVSL
+329 LGDKMSKKYLVAL

-347 GISTIVLTV
+347 GISTVVLTV
-356 ADGLPLAILFAA
+356 ANGLPLALLFAL
-368 LYGIAFGGRIPLMTA
+368 LYGTAFGGRIPLMTA

-427 VPFLSYAVINL
+427 VPFLAYAVVNL
-438 AGALIML
+438 AGAFVML
-445 VVKKPKITHVIKH
+445 LVRKPNLSRVTHR
-458 KSP
+458 SES

>member
-1 MIYLVTR
+1 MEV
-8 IVAPENI
+8 PEN
-15 FNWFLVSV
+15 NQ
-23 TISTMEPREN
+23 
-33 NHSESTAKQPEP
+33 SESLEQRQDPKQ
-45 KRFFYGWYLVG
+45 FFYGWYLVA
-56 VGVLLL
+56 VGVFLL

-70 RGMSPLLPVLQKN
+70 RGMSPLMPVLQKN

-103 ALGPIEGFFIDRIG
+103 ALGPIEGFLIDRIG

-137 FIQNLWHFY
+137 FIQNLWQFY

-173 RKRTMAM
+173 RKRTIAM

-193 VPPYTIALNHGFRAT
+193 VPPYTIALNHGFRVT
-208 VFFFG
+208 VFVFG
-213 FLILA
+213 LIILA
-218 FALPCAK
+218 VALPCVK
-225 VIRNNPEE
+225 IIKNNPEE
-233 LGLLPDGLE
+233 LGLLPDGTE
-242 AEPDLT
+242 TESDLDKST
-248 EDDETKISEDEEIE
+248 PSKISQDQEME
-262 FTVGQALRT
+262 FTVGQALKTR
-271 PVFWILTVAHVSS
+271 VFWILTVAHVSS

-305 STTASYIELI
+305 STTASYIELV
-315 SSVVALPSLFIAGW
+315 SSVVALPSLFVAGW
-329 LGDKVSKKYLVSL
+329 LGDKVSKKYLVAL

-347 GISTIVLTV
+347 GISTIVLTG
-356 ADGLPLAILFAA
+356 ANGLPLALLFAVF
-368 LYGIAFGGRIPLMTA
+368 YGIAFGGRIPLMTA

-445 VVKKPKITHVIKH
+445 VVKKPKLTHVIQH
-458 KSP
+458 HNS

>member
-1 MIYLVTR
+1 
-8 IVAPENI
+8 
-15 FNWFLVSV
+15 
-23 TISTMEPREN
+23 MEVPKN
-33 NHSESTAKQPEP
+33 NQSESFEQRQDPKQ
-45 KRFFYGWYLVG
+45 FFYGWYLVA
-56 VGVLLL
+56 VGVFLL

-70 RGMSPLLPVLQKN
+70 RGMSPLMPVLQKN

-103 ALGPIEGFFIDRIG
+103 ALGPIEGFLIDRIG

-137 FIQNLWHFY
+137 FIQNLWQFY

-173 RKRTMAM
+173 RKRTIAM

-193 VPPYTIALNHGFRAT
+193 VPPYTIALNHGFRVT
-208 VFFFG
+208 VFVFG
-213 FLILA
+213 LIILA
-218 FALPCAK
+218 VALPCVK
-225 VIRNNPEE
+225 IIKNNPEE
-233 LGLLPDGLE
+233 LGLLPDG
-242 AEPDLT
+242 AETESDLDKST
-248 EDDETKISEDEEIE
+248 PSKISQDQEVE
-262 FTVGQALRT
+262 FTVGQALKTR
-271 PVFWILTVAHVSS
+271 VFWILTVAHVSS

-305 STTASYIELI
+305 STTASYIELV
-315 SSVVALPSLFIAGW
+315 SSVVALPSLFVAGW
-329 LGDKVSKKYLVSL
+329 LGDKVSKKYLVAL

-356 ADGLPLAILFAA
+356 ANGLPLALLFAVF
-368 LYGIAFGGRIPLMTA
+368 YGIAFGGRIPLMTA

-445 VVKKPKITHVIKH
+445 VVKKPKLTHVIQH
-458 KSP
+458 HNS

>member
-1 MIYLVTR
+1 MEV
-8 IVAPENI
+8 PEN
-15 FNWFLVSV
+15 NQ
-23 TISTMEPREN
+23 
-33 NHSESTAKQPEP
+33 SESLEQRQDPKQ
-45 KRFFYGWYLVG
+45 FFYGWYLVA
-56 VGVLLL
+56 VGVFLL

-70 RGMSPLLPVLQKN
+70 RGMSPLMPVLQKN

-103 ALGPIEGFFIDRIG
+103 ALGPIEGFLIDRIG
-117 ARKMVLIGFSIMA
+117 ARKMVLIGFSFMA

-137 FIQNLWHFY
+137 FIQNLWQFY

-173 RKRTMAM
+173 RKRTIAM

-193 VPPYTIALNHGFRAT
+193 VPPYTIALNHGFRVT
-208 VFFFG
+208 VFVFG
-213 FLILA
+213 LIILA
-218 FALPCAK
+218 VALPCVK
-225 VIRNNPEE
+225 IIKNNPEE
-233 LGLLPDGLE
+233 LGLLPDG
-242 AEPDLT
+242 AETESDLDKST
-248 EDDETKISEDEEIE
+248 PSKISQDQEVE
-262 FTVGQALRT
+262 FTVGQALKTR
-271 PVFWILTVAHVSS
+271 VFWILTVAHVSS

-305 STTASYIELI
+305 STTASYIELV
-315 SSVVALPSLFIAGW
+315 SSVVALPSLFVAGW
-329 LGDKVSKKYLVSL
+329 LGDKVSKKYLVAL

-356 ADGLPLAILFAA
+356 ANGLPLALLFAVF
-368 LYGIAFGGRIPLMTA
+368 YGIAFGGRIPLMTA

-445 VVKKPKITHVIKH
+445 VVKKPKLTHVIQH
-458 KSP
+458 HNS

>member
-1 MIYLVTR
+1 MEV
-8 IVAPENI
+8 PEN
-15 FNWFLVSV
+15 NQ
-23 TISTMEPREN
+23 
-33 NHSESTAKQPEP
+33 SESLEQRQDPKQ
-45 KRFFYGWYLVG
+45 FFYGWYLVA
-56 VGVLLL
+56 VGVFLL

-70 RGMSPLLPVLQKN
+70 RGMSPLMPVLQKN

-103 ALGPIEGFFIDRIG
+103 ALGPIEGFLIDRIG

-137 FIQNLWHFY
+137 FIQNLWQFY

-173 RKRTMAM
+173 RKRTIAM

-193 VPPYTIALNHGFRAT
+193 VPPYTIALNHGFRMT
-208 VFFFG
+208 VFVFG
-213 FLILA
+213 LIILA
-218 FALPCAK
+218 VALPCVK
-225 VIRNNPEE
+225 IIKNNPED
-233 LGLLPDGLE
+233 LGLLPDG
-242 AEPDLT
+242 AET
-248 EDDETKISEDEEIE
+248 ESDFDESTPSKISQDQEVE
-262 FTVGQALRT
+262 FTVGQALKTR
-271 PVFWILTVAHVSS
+271 VFWILTVAHVSS

-305 STTASYIELI
+305 STTASYIELV
-315 SSVVALPSLFIAGW
+315 SSVVALPSLFVAGW
-329 LGDKVSKKYLVSL
+329 LGDKVSKKYLVAL

-356 ADGLPLAILFAA
+356 ANGLPLALLFAVF
-368 LYGIAFGGRIPLMTA
+368 YGIAFGGRIPLMTA

-445 VVKKPKITHVIKH
+445 VVKKPKLTHVIQH
-458 KSP
+458 HNS

>member
-1 MIYLVTR
+1 MEV
-8 IVAPENI
+8 PEN
-15 FNWFLVSV
+15 NQ
-23 TISTMEPREN
+23 
-33 NHSESTAKQPEP
+33 SESLEQRQDPKQ
-45 KRFFYGWYLVG
+45 FFYGWYLVA
-56 VGVLLL
+56 VGVFLL

-70 RGMSPLLPVLQKN
+70 RGMSPLMPVLQKN

-103 ALGPIEGFFIDRIG
+103 ALGPIEGFLIDRIG

-137 FIQNLWHFY
+137 FIQNLWQFY

-173 RKRTMAM
+173 RKRTIAM

-193 VPPYTIALNHGFRAT
+193 VPPYTIALNHGFRVT
-208 VFFFG
+208 VFVFG
-213 FLILA
+213 LIILA
-218 FALPCAK
+218 VALPCVK
-225 VIRNNPEE
+225 IIKNNPEE
-233 LGLLPDGLE
+233 LGLLPDG
-242 AEPDLT
+242 T
-248 EDDETKISEDEEIE
+248 ETKSDLDKSTPSKISQDQEVE
-262 FTVGQALRT
+262 FTVGQALKTR
-271 PVFWILTVAHVSS
+271 VFWILTVAHVSS

-305 STTASYIELI
+305 STTASYIELV
-315 SSVVALPSLFIAGW
+315 SSVVALPSLFVAGW
-329 LGDKVSKKYLVSL
+329 LGDKVSKKYLVAL

-356 ADGLPLAILFAA
+356 ANGLPLALLFAVF
-368 LYGIAFGGRIPLMTA
+368 YGIAFGGRIPLMTA

-445 VVKKPKITHVIKH
+445 VVKKPKLTHVIQH
-458 KSP
+458 HNS

>member
-1 MIYLVTR
+1 
-8 IVAPENI
+8 
-15 FNWFLVSV
+15 
-23 TISTMEPREN
+23 MEVPKNDR
-33 NHSESTAKQPEP
+33 SESLGQQSDPKQ
-45 KRFFYGWYLVG
+45 FFYGWYLVA
-56 VGVLLL
+56 VGVFLL

-70 RGMSPLLPVLQKN
+70 RGMSPLMPVLQNK

-103 ALGPIEGFFIDRIG
+103 ALGPIEGFLIDRIG

-137 FIQNLWHFY
+137 FIQSLWQFY

-173 RKRTMAM
+173 RKRTIAM

-193 VPPYTIALNHGFRAT
+193 VPPYTIALNHDFRST

-213 FLILA
+213 LIILA
-218 FALPCAK
+218 VALPCVK
-225 VIRNNPEE
+225 VIKNNPEE
-233 LGLLPDGLE
+233 LGLVPDGV
-242 AEPDLT
+242 
-248 EDDETKISEDEEIE
+248 ETKSLQEKDAPSKISEDEEIE
-262 FTVGQALRT
+262 FTVGQALKT

-305 STTASYIELI
+305 STTASYIELV
-315 SSVVALPSLFIAGW
+315 SSVVALPSLFVAGW
-329 LGDKVSKKYLVSL
+329 LGDKVSKKYLVAL

-356 ADGLPLAILFAA
+356 ANGLPLALLFAL

-427 VPFLSYAVINL
+427 VPFLSYAVINI

-445 VVKKPKITHVIKH
+445 VVKKPKLTGVIRH
-458 KSP
+458 SDS

>member
-1 MIYLVTR
+1 MEV
-8 IVAPENI
+8 PEN
-15 FNWFLVSV
+15 NQ
-23 TISTMEPREN
+23 
-33 NHSESTAKQPEP
+33 SESLEQRQDPKQ
-45 KRFFYGWYLVG
+45 FFYGWYLVA
-56 VGVLLL
+56 VGVFLL

-70 RGMSPLLPVLQKN
+70 RGMSPLMPVLQKN

-103 ALGPIEGFFIDRIG
+103 ALGPIEGFLIDRIG

-137 FIQNLWHFY
+137 FIQNLWQFY

-173 RKRTMAM
+173 RKRTIAM

-193 VPPYTIALNHGFRAT
+193 VPPYTIALNHGFRVT
-208 VFFFG
+208 VFVFG
-213 FLILA
+213 LIILA
-218 FALPCAK
+218 VALPCVK
-225 VIRNNPEE
+225 IIKNNPEE
-233 LGLLPDGLE
+233 LGLLPDG
-242 AEPDLT
+242 AETASDLDKST
-248 EDDETKISEDEEIE
+248 PSKISQDQEVE
-262 FTVGQALRT
+262 FTVGQALKTR
-271 PVFWILTVAHVSS
+271 VFWILTVAHVSS

-305 STTASYIELI
+305 STTASYIELV
-315 SSVVALPSLFIAGW
+315 SSVVALPSLFVAGW
-329 LGDKVSKKYLVSL
+329 LGDKVSKKYLVAL

-356 ADGLPLAILFAA
+356 ANGLPLALLFAVF
-368 LYGIAFGGRIPLMTA
+368 YGIAFGGRIPLMTA

-445 VVKKPKITHVIKH
+445 VVKKPKLTHVIQH
-458 KSP
+458 HNS

>member
-1 MIYLVTR
+1 MEV
-8 IVAPENI
+8 PEN
-15 FNWFLVSV
+15 NQ
-23 TISTMEPREN
+23 
-33 NHSESTAKQPEP
+33 SESLEQQQDPKQ
-45 KRFFYGWYLVG
+45 FFYGWYLVA
-56 VGVLLL
+56 VGVFLL

-70 RGMSPLLPVLQKN
+70 RGMSPLMPVLQKN

-103 ALGPIEGFFIDRIG
+103 ALGPIEGFLIDRIG

-130 VGFVLFS
+130 VGFVFFS
-137 FIQNLWHFY
+137 FIQNLWQFY

-173 RKRTMAM
+173 RKRTIAM

-193 VPPYTIALNHGFRAT
+193 VPPYTIALNHGFRVT
-208 VFFFG
+208 VFVFG
-213 FLILA
+213 LIILA
-218 FALPCAK
+218 VALPCVK
-225 VIRNNPEE
+225 IIKNNPEE
-233 LGLLPDGLE
+233 LGLLPDG
-242 AEPDLT
+242 AETESDLDKST
-248 EDDETKISEDEEIE
+248 PSKISQDQEVE
-262 FTVGQALRT
+262 FTVGQALKTR
-271 PVFWILTVAHVSS
+271 VFWILTVAHVSS

-305 STTASYIELI
+305 STTASYIELV
-315 SSVVALPSLFIAGW
+315 SSVVALPSLFVAGW
-329 LGDKVSKKYLVSL
+329 LGDKVSKKYLVAL

-356 ADGLPLAILFAA
+356 ANGLPLALLFAVF
-368 LYGIAFGGRIPLMTA
+368 YGIAFGGRIPLMTA

-445 VVKKPKITHVIKH
+445 VVKKPKLTHVIQH
-458 KSP
+458 HNS

>member
-1 MIYLVTR
+1 MEV
-8 IVAPENI
+8 PEN
-15 FNWFLVSV
+15 NQ
-23 TISTMEPREN
+23 
-33 NHSESTAKQPEP
+33 SESLEQRQDPKQ
-45 KRFFYGWYLVG
+45 FFYGWYLVA
-56 VGVLLL
+56 VGVFLL

-70 RGMSPLLPVLQKN
+70 RGMSPLMPVLQKN

-103 ALGPIEGFFIDRIG
+103 ALGPIEGFLIDRIG

-137 FIQNLWHFY
+137 FIQNLWQFY

-157 IGGWLAVVTIL
+157 IGGGLAVVTIL

-173 RKRTMAM
+173 RKRTIAM

-193 VPPYTIALNHGFRAT
+193 VPPYTIALNHGFRVT
-208 VFFFG
+208 VFVFG
-213 FLILA
+213 LIILA
-218 FALPCAK
+218 VALPCVK
-225 VIRNNPEE
+225 IIKNNPED
-233 LGLLPDGLE
+233 LGLLPDG
-242 AEPDLT
+242 AETESDLDKST
-248 EDDETKISEDEEIE
+248 PSKISQDQEVE
-262 FTVGQALRT
+262 FTVGQALKTR
-271 PVFWILTVAHVSS
+271 VFWILTVAHVSS

-305 STTASYIELI
+305 STTASYIELV
-315 SSVVALPSLFIAGW
+315 SSVVALPSLFVAGW
-329 LGDKVSKKYLVSL
+329 LGDKVSKKYLVAL

-356 ADGLPLAILFAA
+356 ANGLPLALLFAVF
-368 LYGIAFGGRIPLMTA
+368 YGIAFGGRIPLMTA

-445 VVKKPKITHVIKH
+445 VVKKPKLTHVIQH
-458 KSP
+458 HNS